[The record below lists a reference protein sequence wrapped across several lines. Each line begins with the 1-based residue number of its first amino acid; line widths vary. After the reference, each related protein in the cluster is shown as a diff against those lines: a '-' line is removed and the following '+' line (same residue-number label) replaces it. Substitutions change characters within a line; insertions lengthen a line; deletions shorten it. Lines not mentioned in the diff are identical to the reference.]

1 MNLPNRLTL
10 IRLFLI
16 PLLIFFALFPF
27 AHFGISFGFTNVSFV
42 SIPNLNLILLTI
54 FVLASATDYLDGYIA
69 RKYKLVTTFGK
80 FFDPIADKLLVNTLF
95 IILAAN
101 AQIPVVAVILM
112 IARDT
117 LVDAIRMLNAKEGL
131 VVSAQ
136 FLGKLKTVSQMLTII
151 LYLVGNLPFELF
163 YLPVHE
169 LMLWFTVSISLL
181 SGISYFMQSR
191 KLILESM

>member
-27 AHFGISFGFTNVSFV
+27 AHFGISFGFTSVSFV

-80 FFDPIADKLLVNTLF
+80 FFDPIADKLLINTLF

-101 AQIPVVAVILM
+101 TQIPVVAVILM